1 MSVVL
6 VCIIYL
12 FTLSGNNKG
21 NLQKKKKAKQ
31 NRSWSEEPWG
41 EGLGKAEEAKGGQR
55 HLAR

>member
-1 MSVVL
+1 VVTTKET
-6 VCIIYL
+6 Y
-12 FTLSGNNKG
+12 K
-21 NLQKKKKAKQ
+21 KKKKAKQ